1 MGDHASNQYPSHYR
15 HPSLAPNENPASDD
29 DDDMDKDHGR
39 YLSTL
44 IHENVDSDY
53 EMTPSDDQVHS
64 TKHLFTKNISRLR
77 DYWCHSSAGIAIE
90 DDTDAHLQDKQM
102 NHKLNKAKQG
112 SVHEIN
118 DYTRPF
124 MSKIKNMNKS
134 IASVIIGISAD
145 LIGESS
151 QDSFASKT
159 NGFGFDNF
167 GNIMNGKTIV
177 KKVDMLQFESRDVV
191 HIILDYSDATNWKF
205 YAKVG
210 DIEESDYDDLK
221 TAAVNEHIFVIF
233 DAINPGSYRLAVSL
247 FSQMDALII
256 ESCKIH
262 GSEQANFYQELK
274 SYSVQTIEKTEEK
287 IEEEIQ
293 PQKTMQQ
300 IDEEKVIES
309 EPQKLEM
316 QIERISSPE
325 LSYAQQPNIENEN
338 DDDAE
343 DEDVPIPINQKMQS
357 VIVHNDDFIDQR
369 QQVLNEQNDAN
380 QSEQQ
385 PEIINS
391 LKTQIADLQKQ
402 NEAKQALIDDALKR
416 ENESKQKLEKMTQK
430 MSEYETKNK
439 EMESKMNEFEN
450 ENEAKD
456 SEQKSKMIELSQEN
470 ERLCHELKL
479 AQDRVQ
485 SLDDNKVQMQDALN
499 NAIES
504 KMKLIVSTSEEID
517 HYRKLIQQIAQNKL
531 GCQILSDFL
540 KPPSNGGKNGYY

>member
-124 MSKIKNMNKS
+124 MSKIENNLQWDTVFGNGIISDMDRRENGTFIEWIIEINNMNKS

-300 IDEEKVIES
+300 IDE
-309 EPQKLEM
+309 
-316 QIERISSPE
+316 
-325 LSYAQQPNIENEN
+325 
-338 DDDAE
+338 
-343 DEDVPIPINQKMQS
+343 
-357 VIVHNDDFIDQR
+357 
-369 QQVLNEQNDAN
+369 
-380 QSEQQ
+380 
-385 PEIINS
+385 
-391 LKTQIADLQKQ
+391 
-402 NEAKQALIDDALKR
+402 
-416 ENESKQKLEKMTQK
+416 
-430 MSEYETKNK
+430 
-439 EMESKMNEFEN
+439 
-450 ENEAKD
+450 
-456 SEQKSKMIELSQEN
+456 KS
-470 ERLCHELKL
+470 
-479 AQDRVQ
+479 D
-485 SLDDNKVQMQDALN
+485 
-499 NAIES
+499 
-504 KMKLIVSTSEEID
+504 
-517 HYRKLIQQIAQNKL
+517 
-531 GCQILSDFL
+531 
-540 KPPSNGGKNGYY
+540 